1 MNANDPLAPNML
13 DYESEYRDFSWQT
26 PPDFNF
32 GRHVLDARAA
42 DMPDRPAL
50 VWVNT
55 DNSVHETITFAQMK
69 ERTDRAA
76 QALLALGLKKGD
88 RVFVQVHRLPLW
100 HYLMVGM
107 FKCGIIPMPG
117 TNLLTEHDIE
127 YRLQRAEASGAIVAA
142 EHAAKVEA
150 VAAKCPTLKHKIVVE
165 GSFGDWLRFDDL
177 PDDGRA
183 ELPATNADEPM
194 LIYFTSGTTAFPKM
208 VLHTHASYG
217 LGHYVT
223 AKYWQDQK
231 PTDLHWTLSDTGWA
245 KAAWGKLFGQWH
257 VGAAIFMHDARGKF
271 DSDLTL
277 RLIEQFNVTTFCA
290 PPTAYRMLVL
300 QDLSKYNLCSIRH
313 SMSAGE
319 PINPEVIEQWRKA
332 TGTIIYDGYGQTETV
347 NIIANFR
354 CLPVRYGSMGKAVP
368 GFAIEI
374 VDDEG
379 NVLPA
384 DEEGHIAVKTKPE
397 RPVGLMKEYWLDEEA
412 NRGAFVNGWYFTGD
426 RAYKD
431 VDGYF
436 WFVGRADDVIKASGY
451 RIGPFEVESALQAHP
466 AVAESAVVGSPDPI
480 RGTIVKAFIILA
492 PGYAPSPELVKDIQN
507 FVKETTAPYK
517 YPREVE
523 FVEELPK
530 TVSGKIRRVELR
542 QREIERK
549 QA

>member
-55 DNSVHETITFAQMK
+55 DNSAHEVVTFAQMK

-150 VAAKCPTLKHKIVVE
+150 VAANCPTLKHKIVVE
-165 GSFGDWLRFDDL
+165 GEFENWLRFADL
-177 PDDGRA
+177 PDDGQA
-183 ELPATNADEPM
+183 ELPATRADEPM

-217 LGHYVT
+217 LGHFVT

-231 PTDLHWTLSDTGWA
+231 PTDQHWTLSDTGWA

-257 VGAAIFMHDARGKF
+257 VGAAIFIHDARGKF
-271 DSDLTL
+271 DV
-277 RLIEQFNVTTFCA
+277 F
-290 PPTAYRMLVL
+290 LVL
-300 QDLSKYNLCSIRH
+300 VGQGRRRQSAAELVDTLVVGQDAADDNLATH
-313 SMSAGE
+313 LAALYLVD
-319 PINPEVIEQWRKA
+319 PEHDQAIVQQQGVA
-332 TGTIIYDGYGQTETV
+332 TRDLQVQCGIGD
-347 NIIANFR
+347 ADAF
-354 CLPVRYGSMGKAVP
+354 P
-368 GFAIEI
+368 GAFHDI
-374 VDDEG
+374 
-379 NVLPA
+379 
-384 DEEGHIAVKTKPE
+384 
-397 RPVGLMKEYWLDEEA
+397 PVGIEHE
-412 NRGAFVNGWYFTGD
+412 
-426 RAYKD
+426 
-431 VDGYF
+431 
-436 WFVGRADDVIKASGY
+436 
-451 RIGPFEVESALQAHP
+451 
-466 AVAESAVVGSPDPI
+466 AVVGIQLDLAVDKPAAADLRPLKIDQHPD
-480 RGTIVKAFIILA
+480 LA
-492 PGYAPSPELVKDIQN
+492 TTGPSPVAHPVGTPLV
-507 FVKETTAPYK
+507 VVVTAM
-517 YPREVE
+517 RHVE
-523 FVEELPK
+523 PHDVYACTQHLVQHLGVVGSRTQCRYDLCASK
-530 TVSGKIRRVELR
+530 HVSFSRGE
-542 QREIERK
+542 Q
-549 QA
+549 